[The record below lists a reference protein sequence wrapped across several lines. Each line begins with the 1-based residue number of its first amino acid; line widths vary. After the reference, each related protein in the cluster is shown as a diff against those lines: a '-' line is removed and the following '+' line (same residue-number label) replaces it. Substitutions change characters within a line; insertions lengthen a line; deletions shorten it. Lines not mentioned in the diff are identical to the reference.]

1 MKQIFKMSNPNS
13 FSLAGFFFFVF
24 FVFFFFFHFFFKSFS
39 LSKVL
44 LDKNLIFGSKH
55 SNDGNHIFVS
65 F

>member
-13 FSLAGFFFFVF
+13 FSLAGFFFFLF
-24 FVFFFFFHFFFKSFS
+24 FFFKSFS

-55 SNDGNHIFVS
+55 SNEGNHIFVS